1 MEDSSLCTATRSYSK
16 PVRFRLHSTTLYIKN
31 LIKPFLVPIC
41 HFWARFY
48 SATVKHKR
56 QAKLKNFWYTCSKN
70 HYSEDG
76 TLLNQCTPCRGG
88 SLRTGKSGCSVS
100 LTEYFHL
107 LHSLAQKLHSLH
119 TGEPI
124 PANNE
129 LERMLKRALVA
140 QVKELSTH
148 LTVKAEED

>member
-1 MEDSSLCTATRSYSK
+1 M
-16 PVRFRLHSTTLYIKN
+16 
-31 LIKPFLVPIC
+31 
-41 HFWARFY
+41 
-48 SATVKHKR
+48 
-56 QAKLKNFWYTCSKN
+56 
-70 HYSEDG
+70 
-76 TLLNQCTPCRGG
+76 
-88 SLRTGKSGCSVS
+88 S

-107 LHSLAQKLHSLH
+107 LHSLAQKLRSLH